1 MRRTFG
7 LLLLLI
13 VLAAGCLETKDAW
26 PATVNESVLKEEGWA
41 GSGDV
46 QKQSQTQNVAG
57 ATVKINMALMNYRD
71 EALAQDIV
79 RQLQELTGLSD
90 KQVSG
95 ASQFTSQL
103 ITVRLVLPAG
113 IALPSEIMNRIIAS
127 QLGQMASQNNIR
139 DFHETGSARIT
150 LANGKEGSVK
160 NYEGYIDFEGG
171 QIKIRGMTAAWPDS
185 GSDIIAFAV
194 LPGEDIVIKPVIGE
208 TVSVKIN
215 GEQESR
221 KIIRLI
227 QNIR

>member
-79 RQLQELTGLSD
+79 RQVQELTGLSD
-90 KQVSG
+90 KQISG